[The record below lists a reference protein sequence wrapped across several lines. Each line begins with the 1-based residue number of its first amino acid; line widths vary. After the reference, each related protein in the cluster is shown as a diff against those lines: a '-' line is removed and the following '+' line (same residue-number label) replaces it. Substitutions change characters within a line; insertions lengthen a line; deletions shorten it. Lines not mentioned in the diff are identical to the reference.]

1 MIIAN
6 IQCKSWNMLST
17 KCVLDL
23 QIFVRGEKTLKQC
36 TMPSMWNI
44 YYSFPRYFYC
54 DISYILGIPQL
65 LWIFS
70 TSGMGFVI
78 NNVFVTTFSLIC
90 TSRLYITLTEED
102 TFVEIKSA
110 VRMVTGGQLLANIY
124 IRRAPA
130 IVRGFASMMVLHE
143 RCKRNCRMQMKP
155 WANKWWKDL
164 YSAQIAGDG
173 Y

>member
-6 IQCKSWNMLST
+6 IPCKSWNMLST

-110 VRMVTGGQLLANIY
+110 VRMVTAHWS
-124 IRRAPA
+124 
-130 IVRGFASMMVLHE
+130 ASCQYLQNKATGDCA
-143 RCKRNCRMQMKP
+143 RICKHDGIAWKKPFFWKVQMWLQNAGKP
-155 WANKWWKDL
+155 L
-164 YSAQIAGDG
+164 TLSE
-173 Y
+173 